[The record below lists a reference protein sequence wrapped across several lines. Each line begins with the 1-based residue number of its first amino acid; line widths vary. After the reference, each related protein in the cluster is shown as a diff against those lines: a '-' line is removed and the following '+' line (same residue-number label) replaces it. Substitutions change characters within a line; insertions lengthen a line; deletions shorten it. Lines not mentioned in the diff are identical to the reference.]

1 MSDYILQQSRGTTA
15 VSFFI
20 KLSKPGLYKLQI
32 YALPFSD
39 TSENLPGV
47 FNYLINCTNTQV
59 TLIPFPK
66 QYGQWK
72 EGCFLSEPLDGQL
85 VQNRTTKG
93 SASTFQHVYFKV
105 DVPKANSGGSDR
117 G

>member
-1 MSDYILQQSRGTTA
+1 MTSQLIYTSAGRSDDMSDYILQQSRGSSA

-20 KLSKPGLYKLQI
+20 KLPKPGLYKLQM

-59 TLIPFPK
+59 L
-66 QYGQWK
+66 Y
-72 EGCFLSEPLDGQL
+72 
-85 VQNRTTKG
+85 
-93 SASTFQHVYFKV
+93 
-105 DVPKANSGGSDR
+105 
-117 G
+117 